1 MAGVPPSEVVPEMCS
16 TGPVLVLFQGQPVGG
31 WEGGQLKGRV
41 EDLWTFLS
49 AVMPF

>member
-31 WEGGQLKGRV
+31 EGGGGSLRAGWRTYG
-41 EDLWTFLS
+41 LF
-49 AVMPF
+49 